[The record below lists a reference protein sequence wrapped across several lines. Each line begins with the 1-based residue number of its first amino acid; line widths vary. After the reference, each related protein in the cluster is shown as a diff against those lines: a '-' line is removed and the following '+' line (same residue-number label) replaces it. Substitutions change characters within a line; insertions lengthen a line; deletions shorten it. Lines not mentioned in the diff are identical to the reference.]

1 MERGQVE
8 QGEGRGLTTRKQ
20 ACNRGGEVRSVAVP
34 LSHWSARP
42 FLLLYIK
49 EARIWT
55 RTRWFFET
63 LVYHL
68 LGLLDL

>member
-8 QGEGRGLTTRKQ
+8 QGEGRGLRTG
-20 ACNRGGEVRSVAVP
+20 NRFAIGAGQVWSIVAL

-42 FLLLYIK
+42 FPLLYIK

-68 LGLLDL
+68 LGR